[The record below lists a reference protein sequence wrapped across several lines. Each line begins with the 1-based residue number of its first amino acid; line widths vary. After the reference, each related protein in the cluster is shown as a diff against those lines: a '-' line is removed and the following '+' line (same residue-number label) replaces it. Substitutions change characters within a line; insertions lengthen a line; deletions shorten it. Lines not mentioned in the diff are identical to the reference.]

1 MKLIKSTLLEKDQ
14 KQLEMRHKCKKLAVQ
29 HVSHL
34 NEQSNTCSKVLDTF
48 RFPINSYEAVPS
60 CTHFGI
66 ISSLNI
72 HQTVKVFC
80 FIIQSL
86 LLMLLNLEFS
96 ETHKYSWTRICH
108 MLLKPETG
116 LESCK
121 STYCCVYTPEHDF
134 KTKQQQQQ
142 QKKKKS
148 DLVLKVVRNW
158 VLFSNLCH
166 VRTLNFMH
174 FFLLLVCP
182 W

>member
-1 MKLIKSTLLEKDQ
+1 MLSRQKICLFYLNRFVTIQVCYLHKTPSRYSLSKIMKLIKSTLLEKDQ

-96 ETHKYSWTRICH
+96 ETHKYS
-108 MLLKPETG
+108 
-116 LESCK
+116 
-121 STYCCVYTPEHDF
+121 
-134 KTKQQQQQ
+134 
-142 QKKKKS
+142 
-148 DLVLKVVRNW
+148 
-158 VLFSNLCH
+158 
-166 VRTLNFMH
+166 
-174 FFLLLVCP
+174 
-182 W
+182 